1 MCLLSAVHCLLSL
14 AFTDESGDSGQTGIR
29 DEISSVQKHRK
40 IAPAGQT
47 HGRRTGGGREGER
60 GGSRRT
66 DNDEKGGGE
75 EEASEGGR
83 EEQKNEYGH
92 LTM

>member
-1 MCLLSAVHCLLSL
+1 MSVSAVPCLVSL
-14 AFTDESGDSGQTGIR
+14 VFTDETVDR
-29 DEISSVQKHRK
+29 KEK
-40 IAPAGQT
+40 IAPAGQI
-47 HGRRTGGGREGER
+47 HGRREGGGREGER